1 MTEDQGQAANH
12 GGGSILSAVVGGVGT
27 FAVQLAKSFGADVT
41 GVCSTRNVAMVRS
54 IGADHVIDYTR
65 EDFTRIGQ
73 RYDLVYDAV
82 GNRSVADY
90 RRVLKPYG
98 RCVIAGFTTLLRL
111 FEHIVFGAWVSRTGS
126 EKIGLMGTAKPNQQ
140 DLLFVKMLWALH
152 SPAIS
157 AARAFLPLHF
167 GRQMTRKTSFAW
179 SNCPTVSTFHTV
191 WRYSWRRGAV
201 VCIRIFGLRRVLVGR
216 TPCASPLSQLS

>member
-73 RYDLVYDAV
+73 RYDLVY
-82 GNRSVADY
+82 
-90 RRVLKPYG
+90 
-98 RCVIAGFTTLLRL
+98 
-111 FEHIVFGAWVSRTGS
+111 
-126 EKIGLMGTAKPNQQ
+126 
-140 DLLFVKMLWALH
+140 ALG
-152 SPAIS
+152 PP
-157 AARAFLPLHF
+157 LPGDF
-167 GRQMTRKTSFAW
+167 GRSSVPAAPLW
-179 SNCPTVSTFHTV
+179 PSNDEENE
-191 WRYSWRRGAV
+191 
-201 VCIRIFGLRRVLVGR
+201 LRME
-216 TPCASPLSQLS
+216 

>member
-111 FEHIVFGAWVSRTGS
+111 FEHIVFGAWVFGPSTPRRFRPLERSCRST
-126 EKIGLMGTAKPNQQ
+126 LA
-140 DLLFVKMLWALH
+140 VK
-152 SPAIS
+152 
-157 AARAFLPLHF
+157 
-167 GRQMTRKTSFAW
+167 
-179 SNCPTVSTFHTV
+179 
-191 WRYSWRRGAV
+191 
-201 VCIRIFGLRRVLVGR
+201 
-216 TPCASPLSQLS
+216 